1 MKSKKGWRNP
11 MSMLPLA
18 QMRGP
23 NEPTEYDL
31 ALAKFGPGSPEL
43 DAWIRKWYWTKYVPE
58 NVLIKMGLAERYDGF

>member
-58 NVLIKMGLAERYDGF
+58 NVLIKMGLDERYDGF